1 MKWENNDM
9 VMKQHNEVK
18 GLPHDDTE
26 LFRPDPHAPEP
37 PKVKEETHSS
47 HRVRDVND
55 FC

>member
-9 VMKQHNEVK
+9 IMKQHDEVK

-26 LFRPDPHAPEP
+26 LFRLDPHAPEP
-37 PKVKEETHSS
+37 PKVNNETVST
-47 HRVRDVND
+47 HRLRDIND